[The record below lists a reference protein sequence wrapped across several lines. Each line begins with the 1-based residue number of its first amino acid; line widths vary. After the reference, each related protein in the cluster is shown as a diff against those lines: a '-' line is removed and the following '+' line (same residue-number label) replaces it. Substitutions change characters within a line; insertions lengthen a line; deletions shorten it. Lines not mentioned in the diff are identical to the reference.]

1 MRRVR
6 LIYSRTVYGPTQKV
20 STIELSR
27 VGYAY
32 PLDKVALSDC
42 LCIIELG
49 GLGMK
54 VFV

>member
-1 MRRVR
+1 MCRVR
-6 LIYSRTVYGPTQKV
+6 LIYSRTVYNPTQNMY
-20 STIELSR
+20 TIELSR
-27 VGYAY
+27 VEYAY

-49 GLGMK
+49 RLGMK

>member
-1 MRRVR
+1 MRGVR
-6 LIYSRTVYGPTQKV
+6 LFYSRTVYGPTQKV
-20 STIELSR
+20 WIIELSR
-27 VGYAY
+27 VRYAY

-49 GLGMK
+49 RLGMK